1 MSIRKSPLK
10 VLAFGL
16 SVIVTSS
23 LVSANTLKDSTG
35 FKSPIPA
42 KVETSRTAWWEK
54 ARFGM
59 FIHWG
64 VYTIPA
70 GKYNGKYYSGL
81 GEWIM
86 RDANIPVATYKDYAK
101 QFNPTQYDPEAWVK
115 MAKEAGMKYIV
126 ITTKHHDGFALFDTK
141 ASDWNVVKATPYGKD
156 LIKPLAEACRKLG
169 MKLGFYYSQ
178 ANDWGNK
185 GGATERGYWDKDQV
199 GSMDEYIDK
208 VAVPQVR
215 EILTNYGD
223 VAELWWDVPTDM
235 TKERAAK
242 FLPLLKL
249 QPHIITNDRL
259 GGNIKGDLFTPE
271 QYIPAT
277 GIKGLWETC
286 MTMNDTWGFKTD
298 DHNWKSSKQ
307 LIQNLIEASS
317 KGGNYLLNVGP
328 EPTGKF
334 PAPIIQR
341 LADIGKWM
349 KINGESIY
357 GTIPGPFK
365 VIPWGKVTEKPITNG
380 STILYL
386 HVFNWPK
393 NGKLLLPGLSNALSS
408 AQILAGGKSLKFKKE
423 DNNVVVNVP
432 ENAPDENATV
442 IKIMI
447 KGKPEV
453 TPFIPGPEPDGS
465 ILLYP
470 GLASFSAP
478 NGVDMMRPE
487 GGEEQN
493 IGFWTDARSSA
504 AWQFNV
510 KIPGTYTLETFIST
524 SSATSVIKL
533 RSGNQVLTKTLPKTG
548 GYNTYTKINLGKFI
562 FTKPGLT
569 TIKLEAEP
577 NNWMPVN
584 IKKIVLSFK

>member
-1 MSIRKSPLK
+1 MNINR
-10 VLAFGL
+10 
-16 SVIVTSS
+16 SS
-23 LVSANTLKDSTG
+23 LKALTLGLMSVVVTGSLHANHLKDTAG

-42 KVETSRTAWWEK
+42 IVETSRTAWWEK

-70 GKYNGKYYSGL
+70 GKYNGKDMPGL

-86 RDANIPVATYKDYAK
+86 HDASIPVATYKEYAK

-115 MAKEAGMKYIV
+115 MAKDAGMKYIV

-141 ASDWNVVKATPYGKD
+141 ASDWSVVKATPYGKD

-185 GGATERGYWDKDQV
+185 GGAAARGHWDKDQE

-223 VAELWWDVPTDM
+223 VAELWWDVPTGM

-249 QPHIITNDRL
+249 QPQIITNDRL
-259 GGNIKGDLFTPE
+259 GGDIKGDLFTPE

-286 MTMNDTWGFKTD
+286 MTMNDTWGYKTD

-307 LIQNLIEASS
+307 LIRNLIEASS

-334 PAPIIQR
+334 PAPIVQR

-349 KINGESIY
+349 KVNSESIY
-357 GTIPGPFK
+357 GTVPGPFK
-365 VIPWGKVTEKPITNG
+365 VIPWGKVTEKPTTNG
-380 STILYL
+380 NSILYL

-393 NGKLLLPGLSNALSS
+393 DGKLLLPGLSNSLTS
-408 AQILAGGKSLKFKKE
+408 AQLLADRKSLVFKKE
-423 DNNVVVNVP
+423 DGNVIINVP
-432 ENAPDENATV
+432 QNAPDETATV
-442 IKIMI
+442 IKII
-447 KGKPEV
+447 VKGKPVV
-453 TPFIPGPEPDGS
+453 TPFIQGPEADGS
-465 ILLYP
+465 IVLYP
-470 GLASFSAP
+470 GLAEFSAP
-478 NGVDMMRPE
+478 GGAEIMRPE

-504 AWQFNV
+504 IWQFNV
-510 KIPGTYTLETFIST
+510 KVPGTYTLETYVGT
-524 SSATSVIKL
+524 SSATSVVKL
-533 RSGNQVLTKTLPKTG
+533 SSGDQVITKAIPKTA
-548 GYNTYTKINLGKFI
+548 GYNDYVKVTLGKFT
-562 FTKPGLT
+562 FSKAGLY
-569 TIKLEAEP
+569 TIKLSAET
-577 NNWMPVN
+577 NNWAPVN
-584 IKKIVLSFK
+584 MKKIVLIP